1 MATKRRLILII
12 SILIVINTFVIILS
26 KCTTE
31 VVTDENITK
40 QINNNVTV
48 SKIIYSKKF
57 NKNKSILQLRDNI
70 DLLASINEST
80 ENKVDKILNSKIFK
94 ETFNKIAL
102 NYIHSIRDNKYY
114 KIFDIDDYEKIVDDN
129 IDELLNNIDIDLLK
143 VFKKPITNIIKK
155 MGTDITDEISTTE
168 KAIKKVPH
176 YKRSIIQILM
186 NKTLTNVLLIIDIIL
201 LILLVVL
208 RFNYSVISNIIL
220 INISLIVL
228 LVGATII
235 LNMIASKY
243 NNEWMFIKNI
253 FDLINDKILLYQ
265 ALLAV
270 LTAVMVF
277 SYKIKK
283 SIAK

>member
-70 DLLASINEST
+70 DLLSSINEST

-265 ALLAV
+265 ALFAV

>member
-186 NKTLTNVLLIIDIIL
+186 NKTLTNVLLIIDISL

-208 RFNYSVISNIIL
+208 RLNFSVISNIIL